1 MTFDAGLSALAAGLV
16 DLHRE
21 RGSLINGVAPMIGL
35 GLGGLGSSLLVQFA
49 PAPTR
54 LVFYLLLLICVLLLV
69 AAYFALMNVSYAL
82 VMDGIR
88 PIRVG
93 DKLKSPDATQ

>member
-1 MTFDAGLSALAAGLV
+1 MWHDGALRPDVVAHRTKIGAFGDKVKMPDDYLGHAMVFRTF
-16 DLHRE
+16 E
-21 RGSLINGVAPMIGL
+21 K
-35 GLGGLGSSLLVQFA
+35 
-49 PAPTR
+49 
-54 LVFYLLLLICVLLLV
+54 
-69 AAYFALMNVSYAL
+69 VSYAL